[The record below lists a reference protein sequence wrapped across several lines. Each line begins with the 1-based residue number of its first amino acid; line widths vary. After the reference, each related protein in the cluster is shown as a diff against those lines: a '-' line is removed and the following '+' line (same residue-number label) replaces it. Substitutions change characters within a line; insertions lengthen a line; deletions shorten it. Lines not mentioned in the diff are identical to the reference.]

1 MVFPY
6 AWPENV
12 GSTGSAAPRQ
22 VGALAGRKEG
32 EKRKRGEKRKKKK
45 KREKKKK
52 EEREK
57 KLVVSL
63 VKN

>member
-1 MVFPY
+1 MQNFRV
-6 AWPENV
+6 
-12 GSTGSAAPRQ
+12 
-22 VGALAGRKEG
+22 LAQKLWIWEG
-32 EKRKRGEKRKKKK
+32 EKKEKKGE

-52 EEREK
+52 EK